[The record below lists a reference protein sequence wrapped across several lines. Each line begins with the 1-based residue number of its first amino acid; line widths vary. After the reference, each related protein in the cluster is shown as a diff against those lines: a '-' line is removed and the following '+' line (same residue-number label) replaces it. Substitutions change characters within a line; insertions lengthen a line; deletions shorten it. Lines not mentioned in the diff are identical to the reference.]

1 MGRGTFVALRPEP
14 LMRSSRAS
22 SLIAALVSGVAAV
35 CVGPAAQAQGVDART
50 TGIFLR
56 AGATVSGFGLDAMT
70 FRAQGR
76 RGDLE
81 GSFTGKQLSL
91 GRAWLPG
98 VSVGAHVD
106 GQWFYVRVGADL
118 YQDPSPGTAE
128 FSVHSTTLGWIA
140 AGPRFVFG
148 SFALL
153 AGLRVAAL
161 LMDVERRV
169 PADMSST
176 RERSQQYSGLG
187 ALYAVDVG
195 AQWRPARWFQL
206 DVSAGQDLLGPLT
219 ATTFSLTAS
228 VGWTRAP
235 QR

>member
-1 MGRGTFVALRPEP
+1 
-14 LMRSSRAS
+14 
-22 SLIAALVSGVAAV
+22 
-35 CVGPAAQAQGVDART
+35 
-50 TGIFLR
+50 
-56 AGATVSGFGLDAMT
+56 
-70 FRAQGR
+70 
-76 RGDLE
+76 
-81 GSFTGKQLSL
+81 
-91 GRAWLPG
+91 
-98 VSVGAHVD
+98 
-106 GQWFYVRVGADL
+106 
-118 YQDPSPGTAE
+118 
-128 FSVHSTTLGWIA
+128 
-140 AGPRFVFG
+140 
-148 SFALL
+148 
-153 AGLRVAAL
+153 VAAL